1 MLGALIGGSATY
13 LSQRAALATQPRDEL
28 AAAVVAFG
36 HALDHLHLRIQQ
48 LPRPTRLSRAAESL
62 VNSRRTPHVTRLI
75 EWGFTKSI
83 GRDDQR
89 AIDRFVAAYNR
100 LTLVAPASL
109 LEVVERLS
117 DLLGRVEQGDKTWE
131 EDWMAARADF
141 LRSARTCVDT

>member
-1 MLGALIGGSATY
+1 M
-13 LSQRAALATQPRDEL
+13 
-28 AAAVVAFG
+28 
-36 HALDHLHLRIQQ
+36 
-48 LPRPTRLSRAAESL
+48 
-62 VNSRRTPHVTRLI
+62 TRLI
-75 EWGFTKSI
+75 EWGFTKSR
-83 GRDDQR
+83 GRHDQR
-89 AIDRFVAAYNR
+89 AIDPFVAAYNR